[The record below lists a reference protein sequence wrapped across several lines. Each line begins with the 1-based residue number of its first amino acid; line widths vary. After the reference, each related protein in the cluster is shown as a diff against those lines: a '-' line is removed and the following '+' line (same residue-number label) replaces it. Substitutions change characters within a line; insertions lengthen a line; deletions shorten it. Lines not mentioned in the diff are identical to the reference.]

1 MNISS
6 TSRWWRGG
14 KLVLPQLG
22 TEQVISDLLPVEMQR
37 FCQNIISRYVK
48 SEVRILVPVKL
59 KFQHLGKLVCF
70 SQKLIE
76 NKEHK
81 SLHKIHFKSID
92 SSAVVELHK
101 LTDYNSG
108 HCIEDQLHF
117 RFLLS
122 LILFHC

>member
-48 SEVRILVPVKL
+48 SEVRFLVPVKL
-59 KFQHLGKLVCF
+59 KFQQYSVSRLYGEFLD
-70 SQKLIE
+70 
-76 NKEHK
+76 
-81 SLHKIHFKSID
+81 SLESFWIVQTVS
-92 SSAVVELHK
+92 
-101 LTDYNSG
+101 
-108 HCIEDQLHF
+108 
-117 RFLLS
+117 
-122 LILFHC
+122 ILFHDRYELKGATVNLLQTLLPRCNNIPSTIAL